1 MWKADAHFLC
11 HAASNQTGK
20 HKWRDPCPMLL
31 RQEPMNTET
40 PLPVDSD
47 ACTRLRYEYECD
59 AQTIPYFELTHP
71 SRDAGT
77 IYLLASG
84 GYGASYP
91 PFLRPYRHNRH
102 RAGVR
107 SATGACGAFG
117 PWLLTGLM
125 LKVFRLPVSSLRT
138 LPVHIGSKDRYG
150 KRSACRWPRHVRE
163 SVKGK
168 KHAAL

>member
-1 MWKADAHFLC
+1 MITKRPAVDRTLRVCDDIAQDDNAH
-11 HAASNQTGK
+11 
-20 HKWRDPCPMLL
+20 
-31 RQEPMNTET
+31 
-40 PLPVDSD
+40 
-47 ACTRLRYEYECD
+47 
-59 AQTIPYFELTHP
+59 TIPQSELSHP

-102 RAGVR
+102 RAGGR

-138 LPVHIGSKDRYG
+138 LSVHIGSKDRYG
-150 KRSACRWPRHVRE
+150 KRSACRWPRHVIE
-163 SVKGK
+163 SAKGK
-168 KHAAL
+168 RACRSASMAVTKR

>member
-1 MWKADAHFLC
+1 
-11 HAASNQTGK
+11 
-20 HKWRDPCPMLL
+20 
-31 RQEPMNTET
+31 MNTTT
-40 PLPVDSD
+40 PLHLDKGAEVGYCCNQDERRSY
-47 ACTRLRYEYECD
+47 L
-59 AQTIPYFELTHP
+59 TIVVELIRP

-91 PFLRPYRHNRH
+91 PFLRPYHHNRQ
-102 RAGVR
+102 RAGGR

-125 LKVFRLPVSSLRT
+125 LKVFRLPVSSLRA

-150 KRSACRWPRHVRE
+150 KRSACRWPPL
-163 SVKGK
+163 
-168 KHAAL
+168 A

>member
-1 MWKADAHFLC
+1 MITKRPAL
-11 HAASNQTGK
+11 Q
-20 HKWRDPCPMLL
+20 
-31 RQEPMNTET
+31 
-40 PLPVDSD
+40 D
-47 ACTRLRYEYECD
+47 ACEVLWWHHGY
-59 AQTIPYFELTHP
+59 AAHTIPQFELAAP

-91 PFLRPYRHNRH
+91 PFLRPYRHNRQ

-138 LPVHIGSKDRYG
+138 LSVHIGSKDRYG

-163 SVKGK
+163 RVSGAWLCLRGVNR
-168 KHAAL
+168 